1 MKFSLMFFA
10 ASEDELIKDKY
21 NLVIESAKYADNNG
35 FASIWV
41 PERHFIKFGYLYPN
55 PAILQSALARETK
68 HVRLMAGSVV
78 APLHDP
84 IRVTEDWAMVDN
96 LSGGRAGMSFAPGW
110 NPDDFVFY
118 PEKYKERHKEMYASI
133 DVVKRLWEGGSITKT
148 SGNGKQ
154 TDVCIYPKPI
164 QKELPLWITAAS
176 NPESFIK
183 AGELGAN
190 LLTHI
195 LDQEAQQLGEKI
207 TLYREALAKNGFD
220 PKTREVTVMI
230 HTFLGAN
237 AAETKEQARKPYCEY
252 LKANRNI
259 FAGLAQSRGN
269 KVNPDAMSEKDID
282 DLVNFLYD
290 RFASTRGF
298 IGSPDN
304 CFKLLDDLKNAGVDE
319 VACLLD
325 FGPHPDEILNNLPYI
340 KILKQKYNGES
351 DDDFIGSKDESA
363 KGFISHEAGHHIKTH
378 VGVVEKLN
386 SIRGRCKETI
396 ADTELRNRIK
406 QIGYGVEL
414 KHEILH
420 DIATG
425 INESIG
431 KIVIPQDVFTS
442 PGFSVY
448 HSIFIDSCC
457 HLFVCSLPEAFL
469 SSEFSYYPSGFKSL
483 NTYRPIT
490 RISWGHVLV
499 SSSGKESDF
508 IEGDVHILDD
518 YGNLIATITSLQLKK
533 INTGVDKAEN
543 VKSSSISNHAK
554 PRLVATS
561 INNAKRLETILSEVK
576 TMIGGLLQIDASRL
590 DNYSSFVEMG
600 SDSLILAA
608 VMNKIDKRYQ
618 VRISIRELFEE
629 VNSLSLVAKYIDER
643 LPQEKETI
651 IQDEQHVDSEQRNE
665 LDVTSLVNVNQQP
678 SQFQSST
685 SGQTVLEQIIKQQ
698 LDIMAQQI
706 QALAGGGPVGKANAG
721 TPLGEKSQS
730 LSQGACSLPNKQRL
744 NNNGSSR
751 GEDATTTIKNSTS
764 QPSIFPKKDFKNNDI
779 DGYTDEQRNYLH
791 DFIESFT
798 RRTRK
803 SKQLTQ
809 AYRHVLADNRAS
821 VGFRFSTK
829 EMLYPIIGKSSEGST
844 IIDVDGNSYIDIA
857 MGFGV
862 NLFGHRPSFVTS
874 AIEEQLKKGFQ
885 LGPQSDVAGEV
896 AELVSELTGLDRV
909 SFHNSGTEAVMTAL
923 RLARTVS
930 RKNKTVIFAG
940 SYHGH
945 FDGTLVVA
953 EDINENPQAIPMS
966 VGIPQSMVDDVIVLE
981 YGNVLSL
988 ETIRARA
995 NEIAAVLVEP
1005 VQSRKPDLQPKEFLK
1020 SLREITQLE
1029 NIALIFDEMI
1039 TGFRIHPG
1047 GAQAWFGVSAD
1058 IATYGKIVGGG
1069 LPIGMIAGKSKFMDA
1084 LDGGMWNFGDK
1095 SYPEIE
1101 TTFFAGTFCKHPLAI
1116 ASAKSVL
1123 QEIKRQGPELQQKLN
1138 EKTTYLANSLNTFF
1152 KENDLNIHVGHFSS
1166 LFYFSY
1172 TGNMDLFFYHLVH
1185 KGIYVWEGK
1194 TCFLS
1199 TAHSDE
1205 DVDVIISTIKDTL
1218 TLLVEKGF
1226 VKRKSAPR
1234 SNTTLHSS
1242 RTEQTKEQQRIPLTV
1257 SQRKLWISAQIEEGG
1272 SLNNIPVLIQLK
1284 GQVDVDKLEETL
1296 QLILNRHEAL
1306 RTVFSEEG
1314 DYQVVLDK
1322 MKFKLPVINT
1332 KVDNEN
1338 DTDRILEEWQLRNV
1352 NEPFDLVN
1360 GPLFKAELLKISPSH
1375 YFLFFVTHHLIA
1387 DGWST
1392 GIIIDEIGKIYSAL
1406 TTGEELK
1413 LDPSNQFK
1421 EYIYTLQAMS
1431 QTPAMAKQEQY
1442 WLERFSVLPPVTEFE
1457 PDHAPQAMKT
1467 FKGKR
1472 LIKRLDAKILADMGH
1487 VVKEHQVSPYMFLLT
1502 TYLAMIHRVNKQHDI
1517 VVGLPLAARVSSTF
1531 YNMVGFCSNMMPI
1544 RSTIDSHVTFADLLK
1559 QTKDELMLV
1568 YENQDFSYGS
1578 LLDKIDGTRDLIK
1591 DPLMK
1596 LGFNFN
1602 PKINHPTLFDL
1613 EAKLIP
1619 SLVSYAENG
1628 LTLHLNEIDGGIVI
1642 ECDYSTDLY
1651 DDTRIEGLLEIYS
1664 HCLRQAIDN
1673 PRKLVSEITLV
1684 SGSEKDKILNVWNNT
1699 QGEYPREPLHIL
1711 FEQQV
1716 ERTPKNVAIVFGDKS
1731 LNFEELNKAANR
1743 LAHHIRKTYAIKP
1756 NDLIGVMTERSEW
1769 MMISILAI
1777 LKSGAAYVPIDT
1789 EYPHGR
1795 IQYILKNAAVKAII
1809 ADSIEENGNI
1819 FLEEISVI
1827 ALKDDWKKISRKS
1840 AENPEPINTPKD
1852 LAYVIYTSGSTGN
1865 PKGVMIEHAGAVN
1878 RIDWM
1883 WKHYDFTTNDVIF
1896 QKTTFA
1902 FDVSV
1907 WEIFMPLCYG
1917 AKMVLCQKEVIY
1929 DPKQI
1934 VEHIHKH
1941 GITTLHFV
1949 PSMLSLFLDEI
1960 NDKDEL
1966 KLNSVRHVMAS
1977 GEALPLQTVKK
1988 FYKKLKIPLHNLYGP
2003 TEASVDVSYHQT
2015 SENDSVIPIGRPITN
2030 IKLYVLDES
2039 LDLLPTSSIGEIA
2052 ISGVGLSRGYLGL
2065 TALTHEKFRENPYE
2079 AGERLYLTGD
2089 IGRWLP
2095 NGEVEYLGRK
2105 DSQVKIKGNRIEL
2118 EEIENVLSDYDGIKN
2133 PVALVIE
2140 NDGNKELVACFVA
2153 DEKFDE
2159 IEVRSYLGSRLPS
2172 FMIPS
2177 HLKQVDAV
2185 PLTSNGKIDRKAL
2198 AALVSNNSERT
2209 FSVPRN
2215 EIEEKLLAI
2224 WKVVL
2229 ERDDI
2234 STVDNFFSS
2243 GGQSLKAIQLLSNI
2257 HKEFGKKI
2265 DLRSVFLYPTIS
2277 MLASYLENASLEK
2290 YEVIKPVAEKPHY
2303 DLSQSQKPL
2312 WLLAQVERDFKPYNM
2327 FKELLIKGLFSET
2340 VFEDTIRG
2348 IVSRHESL
2356 RTSFNTIDGVPKQF
2370 ICPIDELKYDI
2381 RYIDGS
2387 NPETLREV
2395 LTNFAKSLS
2404 DIVFDLSEAPLFRI
2418 SVIHLDNHTHIVSLA
2433 IHHIISDGLSND
2445 ILMKEISDAYS
2456 NGMAGRPPAFKHPV
2470 LNYKDYSE
2478 WENAF
2483 LASDAINIHKK
2494 YWYRKLDG
2502 QLPVLNLPLDKPRV
2516 KKTYEGAFYYFTID
2530 ESTSLQLRTFCSEN
2544 NSTVF
2549 ISLLSALNVLL
2560 YKYTGQQDIIVGTP
2574 VAGRT
2579 KKELEGLVGPFI
2591 NSLPLRVSIDGSIS
2605 FLEFM
2610 KMNRENV
2617 LEAHQHEMYPY
2628 VKLIEDL
2635 QLGHDSDRNPLF
2647 DVLIVWATKD
2657 DVFENVEALNKL
2669 KDLRGTANT
2678 SKLDLS
2684 LYMADDGREITVG
2697 IQYSTDLFIE
2707 ETIAKMASDYTRLI
2721 KTFLIEPTMSVD
2733 TLKSTLFSRSYVIEQ
2748 NAFEGQAA
2756 KVLSE
2761 EF

>member
-21 NLVIESAKYADNNG
+21 NLVIESAKYADDNG

-154 TDVCIYPKPI
+154 IDVCIYPKPI

-237 AAETKEQARKPYCEY
+237 ADETKEQARKPYCDY

-269 KVNPDAMSEKDID
+269 KVNPDAMSEKDVD

-304 CFKLLDDLKNAGVDE
+304 CFKLLDDLKTAGVDE

-340 KILKQKYNGES
+340 KILKQKYNGET
-351 DDDFIGSKDESA
+351 DDEFVGSKEQFA
-363 KGFISHEAGHHIKTH
+363 KGFILKEAGHYSKTH
-378 VGVVEKLN
+378 IGAVEKIS
-386 SIRGRCKETI
+386 SIRGRCKQPI
-396 ADTELRNRIK
+396 ADPELRTRIK
-406 QIGYGVEL
+406 QIGYDVEL
-414 KHEILH
+414 KQGTLL

-425 INESIG
+425 VNESIG
-431 KIVIPQDVFTS
+431 KIVVPHDVFTS

-448 HSIFIDSCC
+448 HSTVIDLCC
-457 HLFVCSLPEAFL
+457 YLFACSLPEAFL
-469 SSEFSYYPSGFKSL
+469 TSAYAYYPSGFKSL
-483 NTYRPIT
+483 NTYRPLT
-490 RISWGHVLV
+490 RISWGHALL
-499 SSSGKESDF
+499 SSRGNGSDV

-533 INTGVDKAEN
+533 IKTDDSKIGD
-543 VKSSSISNHAK
+543 VKSNHISNHAK
-554 PRLVATS
+554 PRLVAATT
-561 INNAKRLETILSEVK
+561 NNVKRLEAILSEVN
-576 TMIGGLLQIDASRL
+576 MMVGGLLQIDASRL
-590 DNYSSFVEMG
+590 DRYASFVEMG
-600 SDSLILAA
+600 ADSLILAA

-651 IQDEQHVDSEQRNE
+651 IQDDLHLSSEQRNE
-665 LDVTSLVNVNQQP
+665 SGILSSINQQAN
-678 SQFQSST
+678 QIQSST
-685 SGQTVLEQIIKQQ
+685 SGQTVLEQIIRQQ

-706 QALAGGGPVGKANAG
+706 QALTGGSPVAKENAVK
-721 TPLGEKSQS
+721 PAVEKNQS
-730 LSQGACSLPNKQRL
+730 LSQTACSVPNKQRI
-744 NNNGSSR
+744 NDHGASPANH
-751 GEDATTTIKNSTS
+751 ATTTMKSITT

-779 DGYTDEQRNYLH
+779 DGYTDEQRKYLH
-791 DFIESFT
+791 DFIERFT
-798 RRTRK
+798 KRTLK
-803 SKQLTQ
+803 SKQRTQ

-829 EMLYPIIGKSSEGST
+829 EMLYPIIGKSSEGAT
-844 IIDVDGNSYIDIA
+844 IVDIDNNKYIDIA

-874 AIEEQLKKGFQ
+874 AIEEQLKSGFQ

-923 RLARTVS
+923 RLARTVT
-930 RKNKTVIFAG
+930 RRNKTVIFAG

-966 VGIPQSMVDDVIVLE
+966 LGIPQSMVEDIIVLE
-981 YGNVLSL
+981 YGNVQSL
-988 ETIRARA
+988 ETIRTRA

-1005 VQSRKPDLQPKEFLK
+1005 VQSRKPDLQPQEFLK

-1029 NIALIFDEMI
+1029 SIALIFDEMI

-1058 IATYGKIVGGG
+1058 LATYGKIVGGG

-1084 LDGGMWNFGDK
+1084 LDGGMWNFGDN

-1138 EKTTYLANSLNTFF
+1138 ERTTYLADTLNAFF

-1185 KGIYVWEGK
+1185 KGIYIWEGK

-1205 DVDVIISTIKDTL
+1205 DVEFIISTIKDTL

-1226 VKRKSAPR
+1226 VKTKSAPR
-1234 SNTTLHSS
+1234 SSTIPRSFKTV
-1242 RTEQTKEQQRIPLTV
+1242 QTKELQRIPLTV

-1284 GQVDVDKLEETL
+1284 GQVDVAKLEETL

-1314 DYQVVLDK
+1314 DYQVVLAAT
-1322 MKFKLPVINT
+1322 KFRLPI
-1332 KVDNEN
+1332 VDANCSSENEYKK
-1338 DTDRILEEWQLRNV
+1338 ILEEWQSRNV
-1352 NEPFDLVN
+1352 NEPFDLIN
-1360 GPLFKAELLKISPSH
+1360 GPLFKAELLKVSPSH
-1375 YFLFFVTHHLIA
+1375 YYLFFVTHHLIA

-1392 GIIIDEIGKIYSAL
+1392 GIIIDEIGKIYSSL
-1406 TTGEELK
+1406 TKGEELR
-1413 LDPSNQFK
+1413 LEPPNQFK

-1457 PDHAPQAMKT
+1457 PDHVPQALKT

-1472 LIKRLDAKILADMGH
+1472 IIRRLDTKIVGEIGH
-1487 VVKEHQVSPYMFLLT
+1487 VIKEHQVSQYMFLLT
-1502 TYLAMIHRVNKQHDI
+1502 TYLAMIHRLNRQNDI
-1517 VVGLPLAARVSSTF
+1517 VVGLPLAARVSSAF
-1531 YNMVGFCSNMMPI
+1531 YDMVGFCSNMMPI
-1544 RSTIDSHVTFADLLK
+1544 RSVIDSHFTFADLLK
-1559 QTKDELMLV
+1559 QTKKELILV
-1568 YENQDFSYGS
+1568 YDNQDFSYGS
-1578 LLDKIDGTRDLIK
+1578 LLDKIDVTRDLVK

-1602 PKINHPTLFDL
+1602 PKINHPELFDL
-1613 EAKLIP
+1613 DAKLIP
-1619 SLVSYAENG
+1619 SLMSYAENG
-1628 LTLHLNEIDGGIVI
+1628 LTLHLNEIDGGILI

-1651 DDTRIEGLLEIYS
+1651 EDTRIEGLLETFT
-1664 HCLRQAIDN
+1664 HCLRQATED
-1673 PRKLVSEITLV
+1673 PRKLVSEFTLV
-1684 SGSEKDKILNVWNNT
+1684 SGSEKDKILNVWNST
-1699 QGEYPREPLHIL
+1699 KAEYPGEPLHIL
-1711 FEQQV
+1711 FERQV
-1716 ERTPKNVAIVFGDKS
+1716 EKIPKNVAIVFGDKS

-1743 LAHHIRKTYAIKP
+1743 LAHYIRKTYAIKP

-1795 IQYILKNAAVKAII
+1795 IQYILKNASVKAII
-1809 ADSIEENGNI
+1809 ADSVEENGNM

-1827 ALKDDWKKISRKS
+1827 SLKDDWKKISRKS
-1840 AENPEPINTPKD
+1840 AENPDPINTPKD

-1883 WKHYDFTTNDVIF
+1883 WKHYNFTTDDVIF

-1907 WEIFMPLCYG
+1907 WEIFLPLCYG
-1917 AKMVLCQKEVIY
+1917 ARMVLCQKEVIY

-1934 VEHIHKH
+1934 IEHIHKH

-1949 PSMLSLFLDEI
+1949 PSMLSLFLDAI
-1960 NDKDEL
+1960 NDESEL
-1966 KLNSVRHVMAS
+1966 KLNSIRHVMAS

-1988 FYKKLKIPLHNLYGP
+1988 FYRKLQIPLHNLYGP

-2015 SENDSVIPIGRPITN
+2015 SESDIVVPIGRPIAN
-2030 IKLYVLDES
+2030 IKLYIVDES
-2039 LDLLPTSSIGEIA
+2039 LNLLPAGSVGEIA

-2065 TALTHEKFRENPYE
+2065 TALTDEKFRENPYE
-2079 AGERLYLTGD
+2079 TEERLYLTGD

-2095 NGEVEYLGRK
+2095 NGEIEYLGRK

-2118 EEIENVLSDYDGIKN
+2118 EEIENVLADYDGVKN

-2177 HLKQVDAV
+2177 HLRQVDAV

-2215 EIEEKLLAI
+2215 EVEERLLAI
-2224 WKVVL
+2224 WKIVL

-2265 DLRSVFLYPTIS
+2265 ELRAIFLYPTIS
-2277 MLASYLENASLEK
+2277 MLASYLENASLDA
-2290 YEVIKPVAEKPHY
+2290 YERIKPAAKQPYY

-2327 FKELLIKGLFSET
+2327 FKELLIKGLFNKT
-2340 VFEDTIRG
+2340 VFEGVIRG
-2348 IVSRHESL
+2348 VINRHESL
-2356 RTSFNTIDGVPKQF
+2356 RTSFNTVDGVPKQF
-2370 ICPIDELKYDI
+2370 IHSIDELKYDVQ
-2381 RYIDGS
+2381 YIDGS

-2395 LTNFAKSLS
+2395 LINFAKSLS

-2418 SVIHLDNHTHIVSLA
+2418 SVIRLDNHTHIVSLA
-2433 IHHIISDGLSND
+2433 IHHIISDGWSND
-2445 ILMKEISDAYS
+2445 ILMKEILDAYS
-2456 NGMAGRPPAFKHPV
+2456 DGIAGRPFTLKQPILH
-2470 LNYKDYSE
+2470 YKDYSA
-2478 WENAF
+2478 WESAF
-2483 LASDAINIHKK
+2483 LASDAINIHKN
-2494 YWYRKLDG
+2494 YWHKKLDG
-2502 QLPVLNLPLDKPRV
+2502 ELPALNLPLDKPRG

-2530 ESTSLQLRTFCSEN
+2530 ESTSRQLRTFCHQN

-2591 NSLPLRVSIDGSIS
+2591 NSLPLRVGIDGGTS
-2605 FLEFM
+2605 FLEFL

-2617 LEAHQHEMYPY
+2617 LEAHQHEIYPY
-2628 VKLIEDL
+2628 VRLIEDL
-2635 QLGHDSDRNPLF
+2635 QLGHEVDRNPLF

-2657 DVFENVEALNKL
+2657 DVFESVEALKKL

-2684 LYMADDGREITVG
+2684 LYMADDGKEITIG
-2697 IQYSTDLFIE
+2697 IQYSTDLFIK
-2707 ETIAKMASDYTRLI
+2707 ETIVKMANDYGSLI
-2721 KTFLIEPTMSVD
+2721 KSFLIDPAISVD
-2733 TLKSTLFSRSYVIEQ
+2733 ALKSTLFSKNYVIEQ
-2748 NAFEGQAA
+2748 NAFEDQAA